1 MSTRALSPGTVV
13 HRRYRVERVLGEGG
27 FGVTYMVTDMRE
39 NRISA
44 MKEYFPLEIADR
56 RPGSMEIVPRQ
67 GSQDIYNR
75 FKDSFLQEAQTIYN
89 YSGHP
94 NIISVYH
101 LFNNENGTAY
111 YVMEYINGVDL
122 GKFLTQNGQRVD
134 WETLKPI
141 VAQIVSALIK
151 VHASGVIHCDISPDN
166 IFILNGGQAKLID
179 FGAAKNV
186 VKEKSS
192 IMLLKRGFAPP
203 EQMTANGKL
212 GAWTDIYALA
222 VTVYRAVTGV
232 MPPAAEDR
240 LKNDDTRWPSELG
253 IPIPGPYWE
262 QALRRGMALRVEDRF
277 QTAADF
283 WNALSGGYTQPY
295 SQPYT
300 REYSQAYNQGMPQG
314 VTHGYV
320 QQPYGQQQYQQPYGQ
335 QPYGQQQYQ
344 QPYGQQ
350 YGQQYQQ
357 QQYRQQPYGQQY
369 QQQQYRQQPYG
380 QQQQPSRH
388 VPVLECIRGAY
399 AGAKIP
405 LNAELMMGS
414 DRSRCNV
421 PFPQK
426 TPGISRVHLRIWP
439 EGGRVLAVDMGSSY
453 GTWLG
458 KQRMTPGKI
467 YALPYGAMFVMG
479 ENQIFRVNSPTGE
492 ETHQLHR

>member
-56 RPGSMEIVPRQ
+56 RPGSMEVVPRQ
-67 GSQDIYNR
+67 GSQDIYHR
-75 FKDSFLQEAQTIYN
+75 FKDRFLEEAQTIYN

-122 GKFLTQNGQRVD
+122 GKLLTQHGQQMD
-134 WETLKPI
+134 WETLRPI
-141 VAQIVSALIK
+141 VAQVVSALMK

-166 IFILNGGQAKLID
+166 IFILNNGQAKLID

-203 EQMTANGKL
+203 EQMSANGKL
-212 GAWTDIYALA
+212 GPWTDIYALA
-222 VTVYRAVTGV
+222 VTVYRAITGQ
-232 MPPAAEDR
+232 MPPDSQER
-240 LKNDDTRWPSELG
+240 LTSDETRWPSEMGL
-253 IPIPGPYWE
+253 PIPGAYWE

-277 QTAADF
+277 QTAAEF
-283 WNALSGGYTQPY
+283 WTALTGGYTQPY

-300 REYSQAYNQGMPQG
+300 REYSQAYQGMTQGFSQTQPQ
-314 VTHGYV
+314 Y
-320 QQPYGQQQYQQPYGQ
+320 QQQYHHQQYQQQ
-335 QPYGQQQYQ
+335 QYHQQQYHQ
-344 QPYGQQ
+344 
-350 YGQQYQQ
+350 QQYQQ
-357 QQYRQQPYGQQY
+357 QQYRQQQYQQQQYHQQQYHHQQY
-369 QQQQYRQQPYG
+369 QQQQYQQHH
-380 QQQQPSRH
+380 QQQQSRYL
-388 VPVLECIRGAY
+388 PVLECIRGAY

-405 LNAELMMGS
+405 LNSELMMGT

-421 PFPQK
+421 PFPHQ
-426 TPGISRVHLRIWP
+426 TPGISRVHLRLWV
-439 EGGRVLAVDMGSSY
+439 ESGRVLAVDMGSSY

-479 ENQIFRVNSPTGE
+479 ENQIFRATPPQAE
-492 ETHQLHR
+492 ETLKTYR

>member
-56 RPGSMEIVPRQ
+56 RPGSMEVVPRQ
-67 GSQDIYNR
+67 GSQDIYKR

-101 LFNNENGTAY
+101 LFDNENGTAY

-122 GKFLTQNGQRVD
+122 GKFLTQHGQRID
-134 WETLKPI
+134 WETLRPI
-141 VAQIVSALIK
+141 VAQIVSALMK

-166 IFILNGGQAKLID
+166 IFILGSGQAKLID

-186 VKEKSS
+186 VKEKST

-203 EQMTANGKL
+203 EQMSANGKL
-212 GAWTDIYALA
+212 GPWTDIYALA
-222 VTVYRAVTGV
+222 VTVYRAITGA

-277 QTAADF
+277 QNASDF
-283 WNALSGGYTQPY
+283 WTALSGGYTQPY

-300 REYSQAYNQGMPQG
+300 REYSRAYTQGVPQG
-314 VTHGYV
+314 YSH
-320 QQPYGQQQYQQPYGQ
+320 QQYQHQQYQAQQYQQR
-335 QPYGQQQYQ
+335 
-344 QPYGQQ
+344 
-350 YGQQYQQ
+350 QYQQ
-357 QQYRQQPYGQQY
+357 QQYQHQQY
-369 QQQQYRQQPYG
+369 QQQY
-380 QQQQPSRH
+380 QQQANRSRH
-388 VPVLECIRGAY
+388 LPVLECVRGVY
-399 AGAKIP
+399 AGTRIP
-405 LNAELMMGS
+405 LSAELMMGA

-421 PFPQK
+421 PFPPK
-426 TPGISRVHLRIWP
+426 TPGVSRVHLRIWP
-439 EGGRVLAVDMGSSY
+439 ESGRVLAVDMGSSY

-479 ENQIFRVNSPTGE
+479 ENQIFRVNPPTGE
-492 ETHQLHR
+492 DTQQLHR

>member
-56 RPGSMEIVPRQ
+56 RPGSMVVVPRHDK
-67 GSQDIYNR
+67 QDIYNQ
-75 FKDSFLQEAQTIYN
+75 FKKSFLQEAQTIYN

-101 LFNNENGTAY
+101 LFDNENGTAY

-141 VAQIVSALIK
+141 VAQIVSALMK

-166 IFILNGGQAKLID
+166 IFILDNGQAKLID

-186 VKEKSS
+186 ANKST

-203 EQMTANGKL
+203 EQMSANGKL
-212 GAWTDIYALA
+212 GPWTDIYALA
-222 VTVYRAVTGV
+222 VTVYRAITGQ
-232 MPPAAEDR
+232 MPPDSQERTSSDE
-240 LKNDDTRWPSELG
+240 TRWPSEMGL
-253 IPIPGPYWE
+253 PIPGAYWE

-277 QTAADF
+277 QSAADF
-283 WNALSGGYTQPY
+283 WMALSGGYTLPH

-300 REYSQAYNQGMPQG
+300 REYSQAYQGATQG
-314 VTHGYV
+314 YSQT
-320 QQPYGQQQYQQPYGQ
+320 QPNYQ
-335 QPYGQQQYQ
+335 
-344 QPYGQQ
+344 
-350 YGQQYQQ
+350 QQYQQ
-357 QQYRQQPYGQQY
+357 QQYQQQQYQQQY
-369 QQQQYRQQPYG
+369 QQQQY
-380 QQQQPSRH
+380 QQQQYQQQYAQQQRYQQYQQQQQQYQQQNQYQQQQYQSRFL
-388 VPVLECIRGAY
+388 PVLECVRGSY

-405 LNAELMMGS
+405 LSGELMMGT

-421 PFPQK
+421 PFPHQ
-426 TPGISRVHLRIWP
+426 TPGISRVHLRLWA
-439 EGGRVLAVDMGSSY
+439 ESGRVLAVDMGSSY

-479 ENQIFRVNSPTGE
+479 ENQIFRAIPPQAE
-492 ETHQLHR
+492 ETVKAYR

>member
-56 RPGSMEIVPRQ
+56 RPGSMEVIPRQ
-67 GSQDIYNR
+67 GSQEIYNR

-101 LFNNENGTAY
+101 LFDNENGTAY

-122 GKFLTQNGQRVD
+122 GKFLTQHGQRID
-134 WETLKPI
+134 WETLRPI
-141 VAQIVSALIK
+141 VAQIVSALMK

-166 IFILNGGQAKLID
+166 IFILQGGQAKLID

-212 GAWTDIYALA
+212 GPWTDIYALA
-222 VTVYRAVTGV
+222 VTVYRAVTGA

-240 LKNDDTRWPSELG
+240 LKRDDTRWPSELG

-277 QTAADF
+277 QNASDF
-283 WNALSGGYTQPY
+283 WNALSGGYTQPH

-300 REYSQAYNQGMPQG
+300 REYSQAYTQGMPQG

-320 QQPYGQQQYQQPYGQ
+320 QQPYGQQQYGQ
-335 QPYGQQQYQ
+335 QQQQYQ
-344 QPYGQQ
+344 QQ
-350 YGQQYQQ
+350 YRQQQYQQ

-380 QQQQPSRH
+380 QQQQSSRH

-421 PFPQK
+421 PFPPK

-439 EGGRVLAVDMGSSY
+439 ESGRVLVVDMGSSY

-467 YALPYGAMFVMG
+467 YALPYGSMFVMG
-479 ENQIFRVNSPTGE
+479 ENQIFRVSPPAGE